1 MAEINISIC
10 IPAYKRIDFLKR
22 LLDSVAEQLYK
33 NYEVVITDDSNN
45 NDVED
50 FVKQY
55 ADKIS
60 QLKYFKNSSSLG
72 SPENWNE
79 CIRKANGKWIKLMH
93 DDDWLED
100 KNSLQQFAD
109 AAEKNESD
117 FIFSGFYNNFLKE
130 NRKEKNLILNRDKN
144 FLKKNSCYLLK
155 QNFIGHPST
164 TLIKN
169 NLENWY
175 ENKIKWVV
183 DIEFY
188 IRVLDE
194 KKSFYFINKPLINIG
209 IGDEQITREVFRKPE
224 IEIPENIY
232 LINKL
237 TTSRLRAVF
246 AYDYFWRFL
255 RNLSVRSIND
265 VKKYTS
271 EPIPE
276 VIQIMIKQQSFIS
289 PSLLK
294 IGIVSKTCMFISYL
308 YCRFKNIL

>member
-50 FVKQY
+50 FAKQY
-55 ADKIS
+55 AGKIS
-60 QLKYFKNSSSLG
+60 HLKYFKNISPLG

-79 CIRKANGKWIKLMH
+79 CIRKASGKWIKIMH
-93 DDDWLED
+93 DDDWFED

-109 AAEKNESD
+109 ASEKNESD

-130 NRKEKNLILNRDKN
+130 NRKEKNLISKHDKKC
-144 FLKKNSCYLLK
+144 LKKNSCYLLK

-175 ENKIKWVV
+175 DNKIKWVV

-194 KKSFYFINKPLINIG
+194 KKSFYFINKLLINIG
-209 IGDEQITREVFRKPE
+209 IGEEQITRKVFRKPD

-255 RNLSVRSIND
+255 RNLSVRNIND
-265 VKKYTS
+265 IKKYTN
-271 EPIPE
+271 ETIPE
-276 VIQIMIKQQSFIS
+276 VIQIMIKQQSFVS

-294 IGIVSKTCMFISYL
+294 IGIVSKTLMFISYL
-308 YCRFKNIL
+308 HCRFKNIL

>member
-22 LLDSVAEQLYK
+22 LLDSVASQSYK
-33 NYEVVITDDSNN
+33 NYEVVITDDSNTI
-45 NDVED
+45 DVED
-50 FVKQY
+50 FIKNY
-55 ADKIS
+55 ASTIPA
-60 QLKYFKNSSSLG
+60 LKYFKNSPILG

-79 CIRKANGKWIKLMH
+79 CIRKANGKWIKIMH
-93 DDDWLED
+93 DDDWFED
-100 KNSLQQFAD
+100 NTSLQQFAD
-109 AAEKNESD
+109 AAENNTSD

-130 NRKEKNLILNRDKN
+130 NRKEKNLISHRNKFL
-144 FLKKNSCYLLK
+144 LKKNPCYLLK
-155 QNFIGHPST
+155 KNFIGHPST

-169 NLENWY
+169 NLDYWY
-175 ENKIKWVV
+175 DNKIKWVV

-188 IRVLDE
+188 IRVLDK
-194 KKSFYFINKPLINIG
+194 KKSFYDINKPLINIG
-209 IGDEQITREVFRKPE
+209 IGDEQITHEVFRKPE

-255 RNLSVRSIND
+255 RNLSIRNID
-265 VKKYTS
+265 QIKKYTS
-271 EPIPE
+271 EPIPQA
-276 VIQIMIKQQSFIS
+276 IQIMIKQQSFIPS
-289 PSLLK
+289 SLLK

-308 YCRFKNIL
+308 HCRIKNIL